1 MSDRHVDQL
10 PSPGLKRAL
19 TLVRNLEELQRATTT
34 LLDRVESV
42 TTLRAGEVWVLTA
55 LASAPARLDAL
66 ARHIGQP
73 PDVTTT
79 LVPGLT
85 RRGLLDRTP
94 GPDSPLLALTDDGT
108 ATLTQITG
116 MQIRLL
122 DNLTTALGPEGTQ
135 ALDLVVRNL
144 PAALRATTRKPA

>member
-1 MSDRHVDQL
+1 MSYRHVDQL

-79 LVPGLT
+79 LVAGLT
-85 RRGLLDRTP
+85 RRGLLDQTP
-94 GPDSPLLALTDDGT
+94 GPDSPLLALNDGT

-122 DNLTTALGPEGTQ
+122 DHLTTALGPEGTQ

>member
-66 ARHIGQP
+66 EA
-73 PDVTTT
+73 
-79 LVPGLT
+79 
-85 RRGLLDRTP
+85 LLREE
-94 GPDSPLLALTDDGT
+94 GT
-108 ATLTQITG
+108 AVSMHAQH
-116 MQIRLL
+116 
-122 DNLTTALGPEGTQ
+122 EGTS
-135 ALDLVVRNL
+135 
-144 PAALRATTRKPA
+144 T